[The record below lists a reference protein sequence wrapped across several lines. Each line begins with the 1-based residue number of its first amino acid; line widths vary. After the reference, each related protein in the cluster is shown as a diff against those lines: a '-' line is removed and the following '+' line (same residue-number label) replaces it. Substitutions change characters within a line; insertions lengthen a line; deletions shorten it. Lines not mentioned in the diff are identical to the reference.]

1 MAARASRPAPG
12 WEGHRLVRA
21 VASCYWPGMVA
32 RLIDGKGLA
41 ARIRAGLAAES
52 QELTQAGCQPGLAV
66 VLVGDDPASHVYVAN
81 KTKACAEIG
90 FRAFDHHLPAST
102 SEAELLALVDALNR
116 NDAVD
121 GILVQLPLPPHI
133 DSRKVLLALDP
144 RKDVDGFH
152 PDNLGRLLMGDPR
165 FVPCTPAGVM
175 RLLKEDGVEVEGK
188 HAVVLGRSNIVG
200 KPVAVLLTAAN
211 ATVTLCHSK
220 TQNLPDIIRQAD
232 ILVAAI
238 GRAKFVKGDWIKPG
252 AVVIDVGMNR
262 PPEGKLCG
270 DVDTE
275 AAALT
280 AAAIT
285 PVPGG
290 VGPMTIA
297 LLMENTLVSARRRAR
312 GQRT

>member
-1 MAARASRPAPG
+1 
-12 WEGHRLVRA
+12 
-21 VASCYWPGMVA
+21 MVA

-41 ARIRAGLAAES
+41 ARIRAGLKVETD
-52 QELTQAGCQPGLAV
+52 ELTRSGFQPGLAV

-90 FRAFDHHLPAST
+90 FRAFDHHLPAAT
-102 SEAELLALVDALNR
+102 TEVELLALVDSLNK
-116 NDAVD
+116 NPSVD

-133 DSRKVLLALDP
+133 DSRKVLLAIDP

-152 PDNLGRLLMGDPR
+152 PDNLGRMLMGEPR

-175 RLLKEDGVEVEGK
+175 RLLAEDGVNLEGK

-200 KPVAVLLTAAN
+200 KPAAVLLSAAN

-220 TQNLPDIIRQAD
+220 TLNLADVVRQAD
-232 ILVAAI
+232 VLVAAI

-275 AAALT
+275 AASIN

-312 GQRT
+312 GQRD

>member
-1 MAARASRPAPG
+1 
-12 WEGHRLVRA
+12 
-21 VASCYWPGMVA
+21 MVA

-41 ARIRAGLAAES
+41 ARIRASLQDQTTGLVN
-52 QELTQAGCQPGLAV
+52 AGVQPGLAV
-66 VLVGDDPASHVYVAN
+66 VLVGEDPASQVYVRN

-90 FRAFDHHLPAST
+90 FRAFDHHLPAAT
-102 SEAELLALVDALNR
+102 SEGDLLALVHALND
-116 NDAVD
+116 NPDVD
-121 GILVQLPLPPHI
+121 GILVQLPLPAHI
-133 DSRKVLLALDP
+133 DSRKVLLAMDP

-152 PDNLGRLLMGDPR
+152 PDNLGRMLMGEPR

-175 RLLKEDGVEVEGK
+175 RLLQEAQVKLEGQN
-188 HAVVLGRSNIVG
+188 AVVLGRSNIVG
-200 KPVAVLLTAAN
+200 KPAAMLLTAAN

-220 TQNLPDIIRQAD
+220 TKDLPSIVREAD
-232 ILVAAI
+232 VLVAAI
-238 GRAKFVKGDWIKPG
+238 GRARFVKGDWIKPG

-262 PPEGKLCG
+262 DDQGKLCG

-275 AAALT
+275 RAAEH

-297 LLMENTLVSARRRAR
+297 MLMESTLASAQRRAAGVR
-312 GQRT
+312 NGG